1 MTHRLNAVSETCPD
15 EETKL
20 DFLRQMKD
28 FRNMFSMFIN
38 HTTKPIDWDKINPPP
53 PDMIVPHEDIKAN
66 LSLEETRDLLSKLVV
81 IKLNGGLGTSMGCT
95 GPKSVIEVHSGFSF
109 LDLTVRQ
116 IEHLNKSY
124 GVNVPLVLMNSFN
137 TDEETAK
144 ILQKYKNSHVTILT
158 FNQNRFPRI
167 YKDSLEP
174 ACTEFDGDL
183 GEWYPPGH
191 GDVYQ
196 SFYNSACFSK
206 LQKEGKEY
214 IFFSNIDN
222 LGATVDV
229 DILNHM
235 VQSDSEFIMEV
246 TDKTRSD
253 VKGGTLIQYEGKCKL
268 LEIAQVP
275 PGHVEE
281 FKSIK
286 KFKIFNTNNMWVR
299 LSAIKDKVESK
310 VLNTMDII
318 TNYKDYNGRSVIQ
331 LERAAGAAIE
341 YFRGSY
347 GVNVPRS
354 RFLPVKSTS
363 DLFVVQSNIY
373 TLSAGTLIMNPK
385 RPFSTI
391 PLIKLGD
398 SFKNVSDY
406 QRRFSK
412 IPNLLELDHLTVSGD
427 VTFGSNVTLAGT
439 VIIVANFGQRI
450 DIPSGSVLENKV
462 VSGNLRILDH

>member
-1 MTHRLNAVSETCPD
+1 MSLKRSPSHHVVEEEETRAAVETMTHRLNAVSETCPD

-229 DILNHM
+229 GMSLSYSFVMLFYSEIL
-235 VQSDSEFIMEV
+235 
-246 TDKTRSD
+246 
-253 VKGGTLIQYEGKCKL
+253 
-268 LEIAQVP
+268 
-275 PGHVEE
+275 
-281 FKSIK
+281 
-286 KFKIFNTNNMWVR
+286 
-299 LSAIKDKVESK
+299 
-310 VLNTMDII
+310 II
-318 TNYKDYNGRSVIQ
+318 CFSQI
-331 LERAAGAAIE
+331 
-341 YFRGSY
+341 
-347 GVNVPRS
+347 
-354 RFLPVKSTS
+354 
-363 DLFVVQSNIY
+363 
-373 TLSAGTLIMNPK
+373 
-385 RPFSTI
+385 FSTTWFN
-391 PLIKLGD
+391 P
-398 SFKNVSDY
+398 
-406 QRRFSK
+406 
-412 IPNLLELDHLTVSGD
+412 
-427 VTFGSNVTLAGT
+427 
-439 VIIVANFGQRI
+439 
-450 DIPSGSVLENKV
+450 IPSSSWRSLIRLVLM
-462 VSGNLRILDH
+462 LRVEL